1 MTTPNPDTATRARQ
15 LLDALPIQPPEWYFV
30 RTYNKHVPDHWS
42 VDVISDDDHVCSVR
56 GRDEGAHALAE
67 LIAAAPTLIAD
78 LLAEHDRLTHWKAE
92 GTEVIESWERVYDAL
107 GDVGGLGQRRSDAVL
122 AEVLRMKAELDQR
135 TDPDLATLLVKNAD
149 RYDKRFGWETPMG
162 EQMRAA
168 ARKLGG
174 EA

>member
-1 MTTPNPDTATRARQ
+1 MTAPTDPVTRARQ
-15 LLDALPIQPPEWYFV
+15 LLAAATPGPWGPTVYRGTGLGWDVDGPESGIRGQF
-30 RTYNKHVPDHWS
+30 
-42 VDVISDDDHVCSVR
+42 DVEAD
-56 GRDEGAHALAE
+56 AE
-67 LIAAAPTLIAD
+67 LIAAAPGIIAD

-149 RYDKRFGWETPMG
+149 RYDKRSGWETPMG